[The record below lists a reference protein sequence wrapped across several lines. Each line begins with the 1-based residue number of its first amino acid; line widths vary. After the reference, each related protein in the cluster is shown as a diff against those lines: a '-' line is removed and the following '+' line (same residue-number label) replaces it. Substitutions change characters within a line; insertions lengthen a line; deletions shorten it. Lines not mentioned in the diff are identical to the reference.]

1 MSCLTNIPE
10 YKFGIEIG
18 SIFSKKLRWKDKFKE
33 PIILTGYSFQSQFRY
48 SDGTLFCDLNIDGSI
63 TVDNIN
69 GEITLTIPKDK
80 TRELKKFSTG
90 DWSLEYKIADG
101 EFKSLIR
108 GPWDTI
114 SEVTI

>member
-1 MSCLTNIPE
+1 MENQN
-10 YKFGIEIG
+10 EILE
-18 SIFSKKLRWKDKFKE
+18 IDNLKRIAKE
-33 PIILTGYSFQSQFRY
+33 C
-48 SDGTLFCDLNIDGSI
+48 FCDLNIDGSI

-69 GEITLTIPKDK
+69 GSITLTIPKDK

-90 DWSLEYKIADG
+90 DWSLEYKVADG

>member
-10 YKFGIEIG
+10 YKFSIEIG

-33 PIILTGYSFQSQFRY
+33 PILLSGYLFQSQFRY
-48 SDGTLFCDLNIDGSI
+48 SDGTLFCDLTEDGSI
-63 TVDNIN
+63 TVESNTGTI
-69 GEITLTIPKDK
+69 ILTIPKDK

-90 DWSLEYKIADG
+90 DWSLEYKIADE
-101 EFKSLIR
+101 EFKTLIR